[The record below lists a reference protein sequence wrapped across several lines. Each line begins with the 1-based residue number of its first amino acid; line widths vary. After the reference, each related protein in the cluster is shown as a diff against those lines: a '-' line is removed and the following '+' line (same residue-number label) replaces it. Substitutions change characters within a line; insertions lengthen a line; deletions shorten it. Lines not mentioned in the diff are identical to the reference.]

1 MLTFYRK
8 KSERVITYTIIYE
21 KVSDTSFPKGY
32 FYTHIPSLDLT
43 THGLEIEGA
52 KKAAE
57 DLLKIMSLTKLKKY
71 KKDILKIASL
81 HGAKNIKVFG
91 SVARGEQ
98 NQNSDIDFVVE
109 MEKGKTVLNRIALM
123 QDLKKLLGQEVD
135 VVTYK
140 SLREKIKH
148 DIIKDAVE
156 L

>member
-1 MLTFYRK
+1 
-8 KSERVITYTIIYE
+8 
-21 KVSDTSFPKGY
+21 
-32 FYTHIPSLDLT
+32 
-43 THGLEIEGA
+43 
-52 KKAAE
+52 
-57 DLLKIMSLTKLKKY
+57 MSLAKLKKY
-71 KKDILKIASL
+71 RKDISKIASL

-91 SVARGEQ
+91 SVVRGEQ

-109 MEKGKTVLNRIALM
+109 MEKERTILNRIALM

-148 DIIKDAVE
+148 EIFKDAVE

>member
-1 MLTFYRK
+1 
-8 KSERVITYTIIYE
+8 
-21 KVSDTSFPKGY
+21 
-32 FYTHIPSLDLT
+32 
-43 THGLEIEGA
+43 
-52 KKAAE
+52 
-57 DLLKIMSLTKLKKY
+57 MSLTKLKKY